1 MALPSVKEL
10 APMMGADVGL
20 QSESGKGSEFW
31 FSICVP
37 ANEDKADSVVVEEW
51 EVVAE
56 SSSEQLRI
64 LIAEDNGINQMFP
77 WRCSLIGGCAC
88 GKRRR
93 GGRSDYPR
101 AIRPDFDGYSDAGAG

>member
-1 MALPSVKEL
+1 LALPSVKEL

-37 ANEDKADSVVVEEW
+37 ANEDKADSVVVEE
-51 EVVAE
+51 
-56 SSSEQLRI
+56 SSSAQLRI
-64 LIAEDNGINQMFP
+64 LIAEDNGINQMIP
-77 WRCSLIGGCAC
+77 WRCSLIGGVCVRKTAS
-88 GKRRR
+88 RRC
-93 GGRSDYPR
+93 RSGYPR